1 MKKIEI
7 KNEKE
12 IVKTL
17 HTGRIVEGRL
27 GMALTEDGCT
37 VIEFVAYNRN
47 AKHRKKDI
55 TICELESG
63 WLKESPKKY
72 KLFSSVKN
80 DLPYDRIEE
89 AMQRDL
95 NIAMEHLAVHLGR
108 KKREE
113 EKKRKSEKGK

>member
-27 GMALTEDGCT
+27 GMALTEDGRT
-37 VIEFVAYNRN
+37 VIEFVAFNRN

-63 WLKESPKKY
+63 WLKESPKRIKFY
-72 KLFSSVKN
+72 NSVKKELGRRMVDVVMHRELN
-80 DLPYDRIEE
+80 T
-89 AMQRDL
+89 AMQML
-95 NIAMEHLAVHLGR
+95 EIEGILENV
-108 KKREE
+108 
-113 EKKRKSEKGK
+113 